1 MRSEMRVARAFSHP
15 DPPIT
20 HAPWKFVYLMVDSTS
35 HQSFV
40 HVSQS
45 KNCAHSFHVCP
56 RLGLFKRAR
65 SFHVDVRSSCL
76 DPTRISGVIVIMA
89 ESSGST
95 SRSTS
100 PSPVPLSS
108 VVDVSPTLGRPKRIV
123 VWHYFTYDQDKN
135 QSVCQ
140 VQVTRDHG
148 DHGGPLNEA
157 CRATYAGKFP
167 TNLKGHLRKDHPA
180 QFQEAL
186 QKENEAEQK
195 KKEESAKRR
204 SLGKQLSV
212 VESFKGRSKYDK
224 SSSRYWQIT
233 KALAIFIGSTN

>member
-1 MRSEMRVARAFSHP
+1 M
-15 DPPIT
+15 
-20 HAPWKFVYLMVDSTS
+20 
-35 HQSFV
+35 
-40 HVSQS
+40 
-45 KNCAHSFHVCP
+45 
-56 RLGLFKRAR
+56 
-65 SFHVDVRSSCL
+65 
-76 DPTRISGVIVIMA
+76 
-89 ESSGST
+89 
-95 SRSTS
+95 
-100 PSPVPLSS
+100 
-108 VVDVSPTLGRPKRIV
+108 VDVSPTLGRPKRIV

-148 DHGGPLNEA
+148 DHGGPSNEA
-157 CRATYAGKFP
+157 CGATYAGKFP

-204 SLGKQLSV
+204 SVGKQLSV

-224 SSSRYWQIT
+224 SSSRYLQIT
-233 KALAIFIGSTN
+233 KALAIFIGSTNVANSIVENDEFRSLVKVLDSRYPMPGRALISKELDKHSSRM